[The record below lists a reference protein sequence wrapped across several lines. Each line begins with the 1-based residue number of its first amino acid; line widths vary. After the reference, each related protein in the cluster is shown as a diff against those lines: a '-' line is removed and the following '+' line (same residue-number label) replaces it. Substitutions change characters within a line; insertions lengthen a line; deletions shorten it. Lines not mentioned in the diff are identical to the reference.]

1 MSSSKR
7 FNKSILP
14 ANTKLVIK
22 HFHTGNTDPD
32 QFPLRQGNLT
42 RSYATRA
49 QVRDRQSGD
58 VLAEDWALCG
68 KNVAASRKLGTEI
81 ASGRCIKEFV
91 LKTKPYG

>member
-7 FNKSILP
+7 FNKSVLP

-22 HFHTGNTDPD
+22 HYHTGNTYPGD
-32 QFPLRQGNLT
+32 FPLTKGRH
-42 RSYATRA
+42 YATRA
-49 QVRDRQSGD
+49 QVRDRQTGD

-68 KNVAASRKLGTEI
+68 KNVAASRKIGTEI

-91 LKTKPYG
+91 LKTNPHG